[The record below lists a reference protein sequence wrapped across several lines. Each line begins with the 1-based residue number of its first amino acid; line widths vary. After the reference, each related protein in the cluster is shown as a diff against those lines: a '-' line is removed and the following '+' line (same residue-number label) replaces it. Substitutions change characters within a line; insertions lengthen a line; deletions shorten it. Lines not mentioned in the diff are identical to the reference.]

1 MVRFYEAA
9 PVEKIWEIHNA
20 LVRYVVDMERGL
32 TKNLKDI
39 DTKQKRTARSEL
51 ANLEPTD
58 FRCLVVSALDEM
70 LEGVGHAVT
79 PCDAGKRSTKVDGQ
93 GGIEVP
99 DFVPTRPS
107 AKCAAAARPAI

>member
-39 DTKQKRTARSEL
+39 DTEQKRTARSEL

-58 FRCLVVSALDEM
+58 FRWLVVSALDEM

-79 PCDAGKRSTKVDGQ
+79 PM
-93 GGIEVP
+93 
-99 DFVPTRPS
+99 
-107 AKCAAAARPAI
+107 